1 MLQFTSIRELKDFI
15 RLQKKKG
22 ATVGFVPTMGALHGG
37 HLSMV
42 RQGKKENDLL
52 VASIFVN
59 PIQFNNPD
67 DLEKYPRMPE
77 KDIHLLVC
85 ENCDILFC
93 PDAAEMYP
101 PGERQEP
108 AVDLGHL
115 DKVLEGAFRPG
126 HFRGVAIVVKKLFEI
141 IEPDKAYFGKKDY
154 QQLRVIQF
162 MVNQLGLPVTIV
174 PCETVREPDGLA
186 MSSRNMRLP
195 APARSIA
202 PKIHETLL
210 WVKSEVGTI
219 PPARLVVLA
228 RQRLEAIPGFKPEYL
243 EIADTETLL
252 PLESWEKGRKAVALT
267 AVFLGEVRLIDNLEL
282 F

>member
-1 MLQFTSIRELKDFI
+1 MLQFTTIRELKDFI
-15 RLQKKKG
+15 RLQKQKG
-22 ATVGFVPTMGALHGG
+22 VSIGFVPTMGALHGG

-59 PIQFNNPD
+59 PIQFNNPG
-67 DLEKYPRMPE
+67 DLEKYPRTPE
-77 KDIHLLVC
+77 KDISLLVC

-93 PDAAEMYP
+93 PGSAEMYP
-101 PGERQEP
+101 PDEPQEP

-115 DKVLEGAFRPG
+115 DKILEGAFRPG
-126 HFRGVAIVVKKLFEI
+126 HFRGVAIVVKKLLEI
-141 IEPDKAYFGKKDY
+141 VEPDRAYFGKKDY

-162 MVNQLGLPVTIV
+162 MVNTLGLPVAII
-174 PCETVREPDGLA
+174 PCETVRESDGLA

-195 APARSIA
+195 VPARLIA
-202 PKIHETLL
+202 PKIYETLR
-210 WVKSEVGTI
+210 WVKSEAGTI
-219 PPARLVVLA
+219 PPARLAVMA

-243 EIADTETLL
+243 EIADAETLL